1 MKVNANP
8 DISASGKYV
17 RNSPAIENLLF
28 NLFNLIQVGTTYQ
41 KEAFKMAS
49 AEIEMMVAHIH
60 SRTILP
66 DFCIFECDN
75 VCTGRCKLCT
85 RCQTST
91 HMYEVI
97 VAYREQ
103 MSSGDFKR
111 LFPPDMEFYKE
122 LGNHEEYI
130 EKFDYVNRLYLQW
143 FYEMCKTKRNRHFC

>member
-1 MKVNANP
+1 
-8 DISASGKYV
+8 
-17 RNSPAIENLLF
+17 
-28 NLFNLIQVGTTYQ
+28 
-41 KEAFKMAS
+41 MAS